1 VKRMRQKE
9 LRMAWQVGKGGKRSF
24 FVGTAHF
31 FPYSFKTSLSK
42 MLDESRIALFEGPL
56 DRESMERVVR
66 AGSLEE
72 GESPLLRD
80 LDDRTVS
87 EIKKIV
93 IPTCR
98 RRRFL
103 FVLRRRSLDVE
114 DPLLSMIK
122 GMKPWM
128 AFFTFWSQFLQQ
140 KGWESSVDLEAYS
153 LAKEMSKETG
163 NLESIEEQIR
173 VLESISYEKI
183 LDFLKR
189 ARHWDEYADRYLECY
204 LKGDLEGLRSNAYGF
219 PSRHHSVI
227 DQRDLVFYARMKE
240 YLEEGGALVCVG
252 APHIHG
258 IKELAEVDGFKVT
271 QRGE

>member
-1 VKRMRQKE
+1 MRQKE
-9 LRMAWQVGKGGKRSF
+9 LRMAWQVEKEGKRSF

-31 FPYSFKTSLSK
+31 FPYSFKKSLSK

-56 DRESMERVVR
+56 DRESMEKVLR
-66 AGSLEE
+66 AGSLEG

-80 LDDRTVS
+80 LDERSVS
-87 EIKKIV
+87 EIKKTV

-98 RRRFL
+98 RRRSL
-103 FVLRRRSLDVE
+103 FVLRRRRLDVE
-114 DPLLSMIK
+114 DPLLSMIR
-122 GMKPWM
+122 GMKPWL
-128 AFFTFWSQFLQQ
+128 ALFTLWTQFLRQ

-153 LAKEMSKETG
+153 LAKETGKEIG
-163 NLESIEEQIR
+163 HLESIEEQIE
-173 VLESISYEKI
+173 VLEGISYERI

-189 ARHWDEYADRYLECY
+189 VRHWDEYAEGYVECY

-240 YLEEGGALVCVG
+240 YLEEGGGLICVG
-252 APHIHG
+252 APHMHG
-258 IKELAEVDGFKVT
+258 IRELAEADGFTFT
-271 QRGE
+271 QTRE